1 MKGSIVM
8 TFSVSVDMNREFD
21 VQSDYDKIFDVLS
34 DVPVSVSHF
43 PKVEQLVDLGDHIY
57 RWEMVEVGFG
67 RYSIQTVYACKY
79 ENSREEGWVKWTP
92 VKDVGNALIEGSW
105 NIREVDGRILLHFHT
120 KGTLTLPL
128 PSLIKTA
135 IKPVATRE
143 FEGLVDQYI
152 ENLKKTFE

>member
-1 MKGSIVM
+1 M

-21 VQSDYDKIFDVLS
+21 VQSDYAKVFDVLS
-34 DVPVSVSHF
+34 NVPVSVSHF

-57 RWEMVEVGFG
+57 RWEMVKAGFDK
-67 RYSIQTVYACKY
+67 YSTQTVYACKY

-92 VKDVGNALIEGSW
+92 VKDVGNAVIEGSW
-105 NIREVDGRILLHFHT
+105 NIREVDDRIHLQFHT
-120 KGTLTLPL
+120 KGTLTLPF

-135 IKPVATRE
+135 ITPVATRE